1 MDVADCTKNERR
13 NTPKKKK
20 KKILVDDVCHVL
32 EDAIQIV
39 VARLPTNYGY
49 PDLHRYAIKHLLLLT
64 SIDYDINFQ
73 L

>member
-13 NTPKKKK
+13 NTPKKK
-20 KKILVDDVCHVL
+20 LVDDVCHVL

>member
-1 MDVADCTKNERR
+1 MREGIPQK
-13 NTPKKKK
+13 KKKK

>member
-13 NTPKKKK
+13 NTPKK

>member
-13 NTPKKKK
+13 NTPKKK